1 MLAANGGAQ
10 SAVYVLLTN
19 DDGFDSEGLQAARAA
34 LAKVGEVA
42 VVAPD
47 RNWSAAGHNRTMDKP
62 LRVANVRLPDGA
74 AAFVTDG
81 TPSDCVSLAVLGVLE
96 RRPDVVVAGI
106 NKGPNLGDDITYSGT
121 VAAAMEGALAGI
133 PSIAI
138 SLTDYFEW
146 DFTYAAD
153 FAARLAMAVYDHGL
167 PPGVLLNV
175 NVPALPAGEVK
186 GVEITRLGKRI
197 YRDMLI
203 RREDPFGRPYYW
215 LGGEVPR
222 GVAEQGT
229 DMWAIG
235 EARISITPIHLDLTN
250 YRLLDTL
257 RRWHLEP

>member
-1 MLAANGGAQ
+1 M
-10 SAVYVLLTN
+10 YVLLTN

-34 LAKVGEVA
+34 LAKVAEVA

-47 RNWSAAGHNRTMDKP
+47 RNWSATGHNRTMDKP
-62 LRVANVRLPDGA
+62 LRVTTVRLADGA
-74 AAFVTDG
+74 TAFVTDG

-96 RRPDVVVAGI
+96 RRPDMVVAGI

-133 PSIAI
+133 PSIAV

-146 DFTYAAD
+146 DFTYAAA
-153 FAARLAMAVYDHGL
+153 FTARLVLAVQEHGL
-167 PPGVLLNV
+167 PQGVLLNV
-175 NVPALPAGEVK
+175 NVPAVLAGQVS

-197 YRDMLI
+197 YNDTLV

-215 LGGEVPR
+215 LGGEIPR
-222 GVAEQGT
+222 GVGEHGT

-235 EARISITPIHLDLTN
+235 EGRVSITPIHLDLTN

-257 RRWHLEP
+257 RCWHLEP